1 MSCEKFREQIPECLA
16 GRLESSAREKLIAH
30 LELCSACRADMAQIG
45 AVWRGLE
52 SLPVAEPD
60 PAMRPRFMEVLE
72 AYQAGM
78 EQGRER
84 TVVGGKS
91 PATSHWWMAG
101 WWPAKAVWQTALAV
115 VLLVGGGFGEHY
127 LARPRTA
134 NPEIATLQAQ
144 VENLRQTVALSMLQD
159 QSSSSRIRGVSYA
172 SQVQR
177 PDSHTEQALL
187 SALNHD
193 ANINVR
199 LRVVDALENLA
210 GHPDIQRAL
219 VDSLPLQ
226 DSPLVQVAV
235 IDVLTEV
242 NDKAALPA
250 LRQLAAD
257 TKTDDAVRQRAAA
270 GVKKLEVSK

>member
-1 MSCEKFREQIPECLA
+1 
-16 GRLESSAREKLIAH
+16 
-30 LELCSACRADMAQIG
+30 
-45 AVWRGLE
+45 
-52 SLPVAEPD
+52 
-60 PAMRPRFMEVLE
+60 
-72 AYQAGM
+72 
-78 EQGRER
+78 
-84 TVVGGKS
+84 
-91 PATSHWWMAG
+91 MAG